1 MNDEIIRIRKK
12 QFILAIIYV
21 HMYIKVE
28 NKEIDLKED

>member
-12 QFILAIIYV
+12 QFILAIYV

>member
-12 QFILAIIYV
+12 LQFILAIYV

-28 NKEIDLKED
+28 KEVDLKED

>member
-12 QFILAIIYV
+12 LQFILAIYV